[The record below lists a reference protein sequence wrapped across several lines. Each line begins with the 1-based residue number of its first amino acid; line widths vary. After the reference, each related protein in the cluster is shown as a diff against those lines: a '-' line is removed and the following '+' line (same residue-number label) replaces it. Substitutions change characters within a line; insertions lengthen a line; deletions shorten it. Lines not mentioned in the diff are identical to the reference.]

1 MFYKK
6 KGYPESGEIVICT
19 VKKVLPHSIF
29 CYIDEYEGKEGMIH
43 ISEVSPG
50 RIRNIRDYVKEGKKV
65 ICKVLKIDLDK
76 GHIDLSLRRV
86 NQAQKIN
93 KNQSYKQE
101 QKAEKLLELVGKN
114 LKKTLGDMY
123 KEIGHKLIEDYDSLY
138 ESFQEI
144 VANPDLIKELKLDKK
159 LEKELLETVL
169 DKIKAPE
176 YKITAIIKLELHTTD
191 AIETIKKLFSKIE
204 KEGIEVFYISAPKYK
219 IEIIAEDYQ
228 TAEEE
233 LEEIQEFLEKEVKKL
248 KGIIEFK
255 RKND

>member
-6 KGYPESGEIVICT
+6 KGYPESGEIALCT

-29 CYIDEYEGKEGMIH
+29 CYIDEYENKEGMIH

-65 ICKVLKIDLDK
+65 ICKVLKIDLAK

-93 KNQSYKQE
+93 KNQEYKQE
-101 QKAEKLLELVGKN
+101 QKAEKLLELVGKKLN
-114 LKKTLGDMY
+114 KTLSDMY
-123 KEIGHKLIEDYDSLY
+123 KEVGYKLIEDHDSLY

-144 VANPDLIKELKLDKK
+144 VANPDSIKELKLDKK
-159 LEKELLETVL
+159 FEKELLDTVL

-176 YKITAIIKLELHTTD
+176 YKITAIINLELHTPD
-191 AIETIKKLFSKIE
+191 AISDIKKLFSKVE
-204 KEGIEVFYISAPKYK
+204 KEDVEIAYVSAPKYK
-219 IEIIAEDYQ
+219 ITITADDYRTAED
-228 TAEEE
+228 E
-233 LEEIQEFLEKEVKKL
+233 LEEIQDLLEEKVKKL
-248 KGIIEFK
+248 KGTIEFK